1 MHAGSELTE
10 RYNVTGYK
18 IPRMHYPQVNE
29 AVRQRLLRVAVAASS
44 IERVYSSYT
53 DMPLPYDHVGISG
66 TTGDLGTAL
75 AWLRPA
81 ALLQSSPPFGD

>member
-1 MHAGSELTE
+1 MQRGGWMAEPRHCTDTPKEDTPAGSHAYE
-10 RYNVTGYK
+10 RRNV
-18 IPRMHYPQVNE
+18 
-29 AVRQRLLRVAVAASS
+29 
-44 IERVYSSYT
+44 ERRGS
-53 DMPLPYDHVGISG
+53 DHVGISG